1 MPLVRIDLWA
11 GQSREC
17 KDALM
22 RGVTRAV
29 VEAVG
34 CPPEAVEIVIYETDK
49 ANWSSGGISHAER
62 FANWQRPPKS

>member
-1 MPLVRIDLWA
+1 MPLVRVDLWS

-22 RGVTRAV
+22 RNVTRAV

-34 CPPEAVEIVIYETDK
+34 CPPEAVEVLIYETDK
-49 ANWSSGGISHAER
+49 ADWSRGGISHAQR
-62 FANWQRPPKS
+62 LANTDRQPNP

>member
-11 GQSREC
+11 GQSQDC

-22 RGVTRAV
+22 RDVTRVV

-34 CPPEAVEIVIYETDK
+34 CPPEAVEIVIYETAK
-49 ANWSSGGISHAER
+49 ANWSSGGVSHAQK
-62 FANWQRPPKS
+62 FANWKRPLNP

>member
-1 MPLVRIDLWA
+1 MPVVRIDLWA

-22 RGVTRAV
+22 RNVTSAV

-34 CPPEAVEIVIYETDK
+34 CPPEAVEIIIYETEK
-49 ANWSSGGISHAER
+49 ANWASGGVSHAVR
-62 FANWQRPPKS
+62 FANWQRPANP

>member
-1 MPLVRIDLWA
+1 MPLVRIDLWS

-22 RGVTRAV
+22 RNVTRAV

-34 CPPEAVEIVIYETDK
+34 CPPEAVEVLIYETDK
-49 ANWSSGGISHAER
+49 AHWSRGGISHTQR
-62 FANWQRPPKS
+62 LANANRQPNP